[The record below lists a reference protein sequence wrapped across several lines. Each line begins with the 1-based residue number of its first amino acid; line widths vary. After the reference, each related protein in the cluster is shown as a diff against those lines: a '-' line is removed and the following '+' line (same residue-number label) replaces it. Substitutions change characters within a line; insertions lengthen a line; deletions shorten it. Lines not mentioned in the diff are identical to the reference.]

1 MEIIEIN
8 MPPGSPGNFFCPL
21 TGEPAVN
28 DSGAL
33 AASCIAYIPPLA
45 FADAL
50 IECPQFKRHWIRML
64 KNTDRLSLQED
75 IAGEGIKDFLES
87 YEEPQNQKLIGF
99 AITTTTLQPR
109 VAPEF
114 SEPIFKLPFFYVVN
128 FWI

>member
-1 MEIIEIN
+1 MEIIEIH

-28 DSGAL
+28 PSGAL
-33 AASCIAYIPPLA
+33 SASCIAYIPPLA

-50 IECPQFKRHWIRML
+50 IKCPHFKRHWKSML
-64 KNTDRLSLQED
+64 KNADPLALQEN
-75 IAGEGIKDFLES
+75 ITGEFIKDFLES
-87 YEEPQNQKLIGF
+87 YEGPQNQKLIGF

-114 SEPIFKLPFFYVVN
+114 SEPIFTLPFFYVVN